1 MRKFLLYAIP
11 ILFMIVSFSIMIS
24 GIWLKEPLGSD
35 DHLLSYIQNVEENV
49 KAENWEQADQEHQKA
64 ERAWRK
70 ISKRVQYSVERDDM
84 MAITE
89 VLSRIEG
96 GIKAKD
102 EPTILPDIYYFYG
115 IWKDL
120 G

>member
-24 GIWLKEPLGSD
+24 GMWLKEPLGSD

-64 ERAWRK
+64 QHAWRK

-102 EPTILPDIYYFYG
+102 EPTIMPDIYYFYG